1 MLYSLGFDLNY
12 IDVTLLLRDIS
23 NKFTLKLIAVAAS
36 LLKISV
42 GQREIESEK
51 NENIS
56 HMKFHVQQVLN
67 NYADKDM
74 KPFASTIESLV
85 NSEWFHRHAFALRHR
100 GKQTR

>member
-1 MLYSLGFDLNY
+1 MAKLNGPNYFEFKQRIYDCVICHNDLQKGYGIVCVVLLYSLGFDLNY

-51 NENIS
+51 
-56 HMKFHVQQVLN
+56 K
-67 NYADKDM
+67 
-74 KPFASTIESLV
+74 
-85 NSEWFHRHAFALRHR
+85 
-100 GKQTR
+100 